1 MDVLDYNGLQTY
13 DEKIKGYA
21 QDRDS
26 IVQYNAD
33 LSIASVSGRV
43 DVLEQKPDDVG
54 IPIEEL
60 EEILI

>member
-26 IVQYNAD
+26 IGQYNAD

-54 IPIEEL
+54 IPLDDL
-60 EEILI
+60 EDILV